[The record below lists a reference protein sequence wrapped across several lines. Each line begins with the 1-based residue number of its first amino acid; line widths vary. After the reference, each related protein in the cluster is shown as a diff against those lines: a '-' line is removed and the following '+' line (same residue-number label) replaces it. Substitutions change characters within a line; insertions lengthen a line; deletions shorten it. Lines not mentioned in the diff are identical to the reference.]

1 MSSCPLPGEEWNNLV
16 SILGLANAHTAF
28 RNNNYEIPTLER
40 AREIL
45 AQIKVQDLDEQDSS
59 ISDQKKRERSIE
71 QMTMLDLAE
80 INSKYKGQKA
90 TIQKLK
96 QMVANYTKFLNENI
110 DNATNGRPFE
120 KTRSVSVFAGVSDFK
135 GNREKYKSYEHFG
148 IFLHEVL
155 EKLQKRAIMER
166 KPAKNIIS
174 QDYFNS
180 LYKEYMKQNPF
191 EIQNLTKEEM
201 YRMAFEMINKID
213 SGLDISE
220 CVILPEITIV
230 GESKD
235 GDKLV
240 GRVDMMVIDSMGR
253 IHIYDF
259 KTKKIDNMLTEG
271 SMDIQKA
278 MLRLAMKSYNQ
289 SISKAGIGETFREIL
304 NRTTYDSW
312 MLQLGIYQN
321 ILKQYGLDVR
331 NSTVAALMYQT
342 DQDNAFIG
350 SVMKIFDNETYYDIT
365 RNIELNIDGQWFQD
379 ESSVSEHVKRINRA
393 INIEVPVAGQT
404 VEDDTNKNV
413 KPEDTYEFTPTQKNI
428 LDFVEKL
435 KSIVEGQIKTVN
447 SELKD
452 AKKDPVRR
460 DEDLIS
466 LLETRKSSL
475 ENFQDIIAKLDIKDN
490 DINKVLDAK
499 EGLMHSVNFFNAI
512 DTMEAS
518 LKSMEEI
525 SKKALAKYENAKGNE
540 TDIRESLTESQ
551 KAFNDS
557 VVFEDL
563 IRTME
568 DIVNEAAQK
577 PENKITPDSRVRKKL
592 SQLNAMSQVIQANF
606 KEIAMAN
613 AVMVGQSL
621 GEVTFKRVNDQ
632 IKNAI
637 TPRLEKLYKDREQL
651 ENNPKLGLFKELKIK
666 SLMWLNKDYK
676 DKMKNLI
683 GLEGD
688 ILLAQKEKI
697 EIEIKRYEYLLKG
710 YDISEESIK
719 KLINGATNPAS
730 FFYPGMQ
737 NPFQIDPLLSGW
749 KLDTWM
755 ASASNSDVL
764 IASFTTMLKDAK
776 SQGEQRVFADL
787 SVKNFV
793 NMMEDM
799 KSKGYPLEEIDSML
813 SEYKDILI
821 YDYEKKQTDRK
832 RIFSVITPYS
842 TEYRNKFKELQYAMS
857 DAVIKV
863 KEIRRKLL
871 TDKNLTAVEKEQLTK
886 EFEESSKDRDDKMNQ
901 YYNWVVEN
909 CNMPYVDDFYKL
921 QTYLPQ
927 DIREKMQKIY
937 FEQDVIFFN
946 SETAG
951 GKNEAVMLDEDDFKR
966 LKELEIELKKLKSEA
981 AEQSEDYKK
990 YIEKFEQ
997 YFEIQTNDKFYK
1009 QMEDRAKVRYS
1020 DSPELLEKWYEE
1032 NSVTRPKSEWYKE
1045 LQDLYKKREEIYE
1058 KDEELSEIF
1067 KRKNKIISAH
1077 KNSGRFNPRY
1087 LTDEEIKELD
1097 NIEAEI
1103 EELIEQKKAQGYDM
1117 DLTDEELDTLRQ
1129 ISNRIQQLTVN
1140 TINPIYTKDFKNKT
1154 NILKQAYANFLS
1166 AESKYITAKAKG
1178 VQKDIDDAREQVDI
1192 TGNRFKTAEQEYE
1205 KWYNRNHYDSYT
1217 SIRINENLIAS
1228 KIPKKFN
1235 YERLP
1240 APSIAK
1246 KYMET
1251 VPNPQYFRIKRP
1263 RQDAWLLDGVRMS
1276 QSEINKIKEDVKFS
1290 AEASDELAKLKKS
1303 GRLVIQQGALNPDYY
1318 QGHDGIPLPKELT
1331 VVKEDTKT
1339 RFVLKNPSLASGNIN
1354 AKYLEILNNK
1364 DRFQLYNAF
1373 TDMYFGLQKSLEGRN
1388 IGYLVPGFAGSLVEN
1403 YYAEGLGKAVKKG
1416 ISSFIDRNLKKE
1428 SQQDMVE
1435 NVYGDLGS
1443 KVRMRFSKQ
1452 LDENI
1457 QSKSA
1462 VNSVLKWVT
1471 EAHMAIAMQE
1481 IAPKAKA
1488 FVQLM
1493 KIKREELVKQK
1504 LRGDQFVID
1513 EVTGKKIKVD
1523 LEKRIEDLDNFI
1535 KIIEFENNKF
1545 LYGIKETETNRTAK
1559 KWVDGLF
1566 KWTSFIRIG
1575 FDLANQTKNLVSGN
1589 VQAYLAAN
1597 SFESNHYSSE
1607 DLLFAKGQFYGT
1619 FLSNY
1624 FKDYGRLNNLSQST
1638 LLYRMINPVQKDMM
1652 KYFDNAVAG
1661 RGRKAMTKIANVGEL
1676 MYLLQDKGDTE
1687 IGITV
1692 MYAVMNNYKYRIVKQ
1707 IDPAT
1712 GEKIYEQENGKD
1724 KLIPAHECYEVD
1736 KLGNLVIRNDVE
1748 YTKADEKFLRNII
1761 YSEVRRAQ
1769 GNYADADQTE
1779 FESKL
1784 IGKIVFFFR
1793 KFVVPQFLNRFG
1805 YMRPN
1810 WEGAEVAMGYWRA
1823 VAACIKNYGVGQTA
1837 KQFLVGSPMLGKLA
1851 SKVINSTIDV
1861 YTVTDPVTGE
1871 KKQVKGDF
1879 YSKRL
1884 EHARK
1889 DAVTMILLT
1898 VLSSMLLSYVRRKD
1912 DDDEEIDLLTGNLI
1926 RILWGV
1932 KGETISMFPIGQGSN
1947 EYLKNFTTAVP
1958 FLREAT
1964 AAKNLFNHAWKT
1976 GMLMS
1981 VYGGTDEPDF
1991 EGDDT
1996 FHQELW
2002 QDSFYSRKTGAYEKG
2017 DSKLVKDFVDLT
2029 GIRNF
2034 RDLVN
2039 PQNRLD
2045 VLERTQ

>member
-1 MSSCPLPGEEWNNLV
+1 MSSCPAPGEEWNNLV
-16 SILGLANAHTAF
+16 AALGLANAHTAF
-28 RNNNYEIPTLER
+28 SNNNYEIPTIEK

-45 AQIKVQDLDEQDSS
+45 AQIKTQDLDEQDSS
-59 ISDQKKRERSIE
+59 ISDQKKLERSRE

-80 INSKYKGQKA
+80 INSRYKGQKE
-90 TIQKLK
+90 TLKKLK
-96 QMVANYTKFLNENI
+96 EMVARYSSFLENNI
-110 DNATNGRPFE
+110 DNANNSRPFE

-135 GNREKYKSYEHFG
+135 GDPEKYKSYKHFG

-166 KPAKNIIS
+166 KPAKDIID
-174 QDYFNS
+174 QNYFDN
-180 LYKEYMKQNPF
+180 LYEEYVKQNPF

-201 YRMAFEMINKID
+201 YTMAYEMINKID
-213 SGLDISE
+213 SRLDLDE
-220 CVILPEITIV
+220 CIILPEITIV

-235 GDKLV
+235 GDKIV
-240 GRVDMMVIDSMGR
+240 GRVDMMVIDSAGR
-253 IHIYDF
+253 IHIFDF
-259 KTKKIDNMLTEG
+259 KTKKIDNFLTEG
-271 SMDIQKA
+271 RLDVQKA

-289 SISKAGIGETFREIL
+289 SITKAGIGESFREIL

-312 MLQLGIYQN
+312 MLQLGIYEN
-321 ILKQYGLDVR
+321 ILKQHGLNVR
-331 NSTVAALMYQT
+331 NSTVASLLYQT

-350 SVMKIFDNETYYDIT
+350 SLMKIFDNESYYDLT

-379 ESSVSEHVKRINRA
+379 ENEVSDYIKRIKRA
-393 INIEVPVAGQT
+393 INIEVPVPGQT
-404 VEDDTNKNV
+404 VEDDTSKNV
-413 KPEDTYEFTPTQKNI
+413 KPEDAYEFTPTQKNI

-460 DEDLIS
+460 DEDLIN

-475 ENFQDIIAKLDIKDN
+475 ENFQDIIAKLDVKN
-490 DINKVLDAK
+490 QDINKELDAK

-525 SKKALAKYENAKGNE
+525 SKKALAKYENAKGNQV
-540 TDIRESLTESQ
+540 DIRESLTESQ

-568 DIVNEAAQK
+568 EIVNEAAQK
-577 PENKITPDSRVRKKL
+577 PENKITPDSRVRIKL
-592 SQLNAMSQVIQANF
+592 AQLNAMSQIIQANF

-613 AVMVGQSL
+613 AVMIGQSL
-621 GEVTFKRVNDQ
+621 GEVTVNRVNEQ
-632 IKNAI
+632 LRNAI
-637 TPRLEKLYKDREQL
+637 TPILERLKKERDELK
-651 ENNPKLGLFKELKIK
+651 NNPKLGVLKTLKIK
-666 SLMWLNKDYK
+666 SFMWLNKEY
-676 DKMKNLI
+676 
-683 GLEGD
+683 
-688 ILLAQKEKI
+688 KEKI
-697 EIEIKRYEYLLKG
+697 ENLMGPGGDVIMGQLEKLERDIKRYEFLLNG
-710 YDISEESIK
+710 YDISEDAIK

-730 FFYPGMQ
+730 FYYPGMQ

-749 KLDTWM
+749 KLDTWI

-776 SQGEQRVFADL
+776 SQGEQRVFSDL
-787 SVKNFV
+787 TVKNFM
-793 NMMEDM
+793 NILEDM
-799 KSKGYPLEEIDSML
+799 KKKGYPIEELDKMV
-813 SEYKDILI
+813 SEYKDILV
-821 YDYEKKQTDRK
+821 YDYDKKQTTTK

-842 TEYRNKFKELQYAMS
+842 TEYRNKFKELQFAMT
-857 DAVIKV
+857 DAVVKV
-863 KEIRRKLL
+863 KEIRKKLL
-871 TDKNLTAVEKEQLTK
+871 TDKNLTDIEKEELTE
-886 EFEESSKDRDDKMNQ
+886 EFEKSSKDRDDKINQ
-901 YYNWVVEN
+901 YYNWIVEN

-927 DIREKMQKIY
+927 DIREKMQRIY

-951 GKNEAVMLDEDDFKR
+951 GKNEAVMLDEDDFTR
-966 LKELEIELKKLKSEA
+966 LKELEIELKKLKSDA
-981 AEQSEDYKK
+981 AEKNPEYKM
-990 YIEKFEQ
+990 YIEKFDQ

-1058 KDEELSEIF
+1058 KDEELSKLF

-1097 NIEAEI
+1097 EI
-1103 EELIEQKKAQGYDM
+1103 ELEIEDLIEQKRAQGYDM
-1117 DLTDEELDTLRQ
+1117 ELSDDEIETLRQ
-1129 ISNRIQQLTVN
+1129 ISTRIQQLTVT
-1140 TINPIYTKDFKNKT
+1140 TINPLYLKDFKSKT
-1154 NILKQAYANFLS
+1154 NILKQAYSNLLS
-1166 AESKYITAKAKG
+1166 AETKYLTAKNKG
-1178 VQKDIDDAREQVDI
+1178 VQKDIDDAREQIDVAS
-1192 TGNRFKTAEQEYE
+1192 NRFKTVEQEYE
-1205 KWYNRNHYDSYT
+1205 KWYNKNHYDTYT

-1240 APSIAK
+1240 ASNIAK

-1263 RQDAWLLDGVRMS
+1263 RQDAWLLDGRRMT

-1290 AEASDELAKLKKS
+1290 AEASDNLAKLKTS

-1318 QGHDGIPLPKELT
+1318 QGHDGIPLPKEIT
-1331 VVKEDTKT
+1331 IAKEDTRA

-1354 AKYLEILNNK
+1354 PKYLEILK
-1364 DRFQLYNAF
+1364 SKERFQLYNAF
-1373 TDMYFGLQKSLEGRN
+1373 SDMYFGLQKSIEGRN
-1388 IGYLVPGFAGSLVEN
+1388 IGYLVPGFAGNIVEN
-1403 YYAEGLGKAVKKG
+1403 FMSEGLSKGVKKS
-1416 ISSFIDRNLKKE
+1416 INAFIDRNLKKE
-1428 SQQDMVE
+1428 GQQDMVE
-1435 NVYGDLGS
+1435 NIYGDLGS

-1452 LDENI
+1452 LDEGI
-1457 QSKSA
+1457 QSTSA
-1462 VNSVLKWVT
+1462 INSVLKWVT

-1481 IAPKAKA
+1481 VAPKSKA

-1513 EVTGKKIKVD
+1513 EVTGKKVKVD

-1545 LYGIKETETNRTAK
+1545 LYGVKESETNRTAK

-1589 VQAYLAAN
+1589 VQAFLAA
-1597 SFESNHYSSE
+1597 SSHQSSHY
-1607 DLLFAKGQFYGT
+1607 DFQDYLFAKGKVYAPDG
-1619 FLSNY
+1619 FLWNY
-1624 FKDYGRLNNLSQST
+1624 FKDYGRLTNLSQST

-1652 KYFDNAVAG
+1652 KYFDNANAG
-1661 RGRKAMTKIANVGEL
+1661 RNRKLAAKAANVGEL

-1692 MYAVMNNYKYRIVKQ
+1692 MYAVMNNHKYRIVKQ
-1707 IDPAT
+1707 IDPNT
-1712 GEKIYEQENGKD
+1712 GEKIYEQENGSD
-1724 KLIPAHECYEVD
+1724 KLVPAHECYEVD
-1736 KLGNLVIRNDVE
+1736 KSGNLVIRNDVE

-1823 VAACIKNYGVGQTA
+1823 VGACIKNYGVGQTA
-1837 KQFLVGSPMLGKLA
+1837 KQFFVGSKYLGKLGQ
-1851 SKVINSTIDV
+1851 NNIDV
-1861 YTVTDPVTGE
+1861 YTVTDPKTGKE
-1871 KKQVKGDF
+1871 TKVKGDF

-1884 EHARK
+1884 VHARK
-1889 DAVTMILLT
+1889 DAVMMSLLT
-1898 VLSSMLLSYVRRKD
+1898 LLSGLLLSYVRRKD

-1932 KGETISMFPIGQGSN
+1932 KGETVSMFPVGQGSN
-1947 EYLKNFTTAVP
+1947 EYLKNFTTAIP

-1976 GMLMS
+1976 GVLMT

-1991 EGDDT
+1991 EMEDT
-1996 FHQELW
+1996 VHEELW
-2002 QDSFYSRKTGAYEKG
+2002 KDSFYSRKSGAYEKG

-2045 VLERTQ
+2045 VLERNQ